1 MIACASTR
9 APGKADNSPF
19 PELFALRRIVSRQ
32 MCVKRFKA
40 VGMPYDNASSIASL
54 PSCENDRTGSGGM
67 DRCGQLHCHIDS
79 RMKTMFSRYGMNPA
93 SIRAAYPE
101 LVFQGT

>member
-1 MIACASTR
+1 
-9 APGKADNSPF
+9 
-19 PELFALRRIVSRQ
+19 
-32 MCVKRFKA
+32 
-40 VGMPYDNASSIASL
+40 
-54 PSCENDRTGSGGM
+54 M

>member
-1 MIACASTR
+1 MIACASAR
-9 APGKADNSPF
+9 APDKADNSPF

-40 VGMPYDNASSIASL
+40 VGMPYDDASSIASL
-54 PSCENDRTGSGGM
+54 PSCETTVPEAVAWTGAASSTA
-67 DRCGQLHCHIDS
+67 IS
-79 RMKTMFSRYGMNPA
+79 IPRMKTMFSRYGMNPA